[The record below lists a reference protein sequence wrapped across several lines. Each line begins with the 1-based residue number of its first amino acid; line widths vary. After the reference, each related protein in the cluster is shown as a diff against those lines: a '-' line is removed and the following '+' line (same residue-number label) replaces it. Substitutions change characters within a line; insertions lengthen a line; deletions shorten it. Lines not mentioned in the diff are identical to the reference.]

1 MGVVGTSSALEIL
14 QESREIL
21 LQWGDHGKAGI
32 CHGVLLSSMMCAKQG
47 SLWDQHPPLKLVS
60 ALFGGP
66 TKIMMCPRHQTP
78 HCSPL
83 LQNRCSISPSVSAS
97 VHRTLTH
104 RRTGLLAISFTCP
117 L

>member
-47 SLWDQHPPLKLVS
+47 SLWDQHPP
-60 ALFGGP
+60 
-66 TKIMMCPRHQTP
+66 
-78 HCSPL
+78 
-83 LQNRCSISPSVSAS
+83 
-97 VHRTLTH
+97 
-104 RRTGLLAISFTCP
+104 
-117 L
+117 